1 MNFYETQMGKIF
13 FNSQLP
19 KLIQTLED
27 LSKALQKKMESV
39 KLPVSVPGNYLEDLY
54 FGNLEMGIYS
64 MEGYTRERPKEITNL
79 QNQIQQEL
87 TEEQWKLFSQYD
99 ALIGKHIGDEAC
111 RMYQNGFRQAVRL
124 IVAGLSVPEE
134 KNGNHMEGA
143 NDNGETV

>member
-39 KLPVSVPGNYLEDLY
+39 KLPVSVPENYLEDLY

-64 MEGYTRERPKEITNL
+64 MEGYTRERPKEITDL

-99 ALIGKHIGDEAC
+99 ALIGKHIGDDVGC
-111 RMYQNGFRQAVRL
+111 IRMDSGRL
-124 IVAGLSVPEE
+124 
-134 KNGNHMEGA
+134 
-143 NDNGETV
+143 